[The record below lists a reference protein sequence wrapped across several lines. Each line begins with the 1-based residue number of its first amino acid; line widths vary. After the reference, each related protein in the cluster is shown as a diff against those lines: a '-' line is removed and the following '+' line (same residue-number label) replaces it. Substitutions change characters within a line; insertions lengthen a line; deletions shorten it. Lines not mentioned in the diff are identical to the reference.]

1 MLLPTERSRG
11 LLEMIAA
18 MIVMGTVGYFVLE
31 SQLASYD
38 VVFFRCLFGAIFLAL
53 YCYARG
59 FLRNTGLTR
68 KTLLIAALS
77 GVFLV
82 TNWVML
88 FASFNVASIS
98 TATVIYH
105 TQPLF
110 FVLMGVLFLG
120 DKLTRDK
127 LAWVFIAF
135 VGVVLIVGPDMGE
148 FSFASAELLGVLM
161 AIGAAILYAVVSIIV
176 KHLKE
181 IKPHLIALIQ
191 VSVGVALLAP
201 LANLE
206 ATGGFSGGQ
215 WTNLLILGAF
225 HTCLTYILMYSAFQK
240 LPTPLIAVLSYIYPV
255 VAILVDYLAYG
266 KAMHSV
272 QIVGGMM
279 ILFAGYAV
287 NQGFP
292 IFPRAQ
298 ARSAV
303 TETQVGRD

>member
-1 MLLPTERSRG
+1 MLLQTERSRG

-31 SQLASYD
+31 SQLEPYD

-59 FLRNTGLTR
+59 FLRDTGLTR

-88 FASFNVASIS
+88 FASFEVASIS

-110 FVLMGVLFLG
+110 FVLMGVFFLG
-120 DKLTRDK
+120 DKLTLDK
-127 LAWVFIAF
+127 MAWMLVAF
-135 VGVVLIVGPDMGE
+135 AGVVLIAGPDVGD
-148 FSFASAELLGVLM
+148 FSLASAELLGVVL

-176 KHLKE
+176 KYLKE

-191 VSVGVALLAP
+191 VSVGIVLLAP
-201 LANLE
+201 LANLDSM
-206 ATGGFSGGQ
+206 GSFSQGQ

-225 HTCLTYILMYSAFQK
+225 HTCLTYILMYSAFKK
-240 LPTPLIAVLSYIYPV
+240 LPTSLIAVLSYIYPV
-255 VAILVDYLAYG
+255 VAVIVDYFAYG
-266 KAMHSV
+266 KVMHSV
-272 QIVGGMM
+272 QIVGGVM
-279 ILFAGYAV
+279 ILFSGYAV
-287 NQGFP
+287 NQGLP
-292 IFPRAQ
+292 IFRRRKL
-298 ARSAV
+298 RSASAATPV
-303 TETQVGRD
+303 E

>member
-31 SQLASYD
+31 SQLAPYD

-59 FLRNTGLTR
+59 FLSNTALTR
-68 KTLLIAALS
+68 KTLLVAALS

-88 FASFNVASIS
+88 FASFKVASIS
-98 TATVIYH
+98 TSTVIYH

-120 DKLTRDK
+120 DKLTQDK
-127 LAWVFIAF
+127 LAWVLIAF
-135 VGVVLIVGPDMGE
+135 AGVVLIVGPDMGE
-148 FSFASAELLGVLM
+148 FSSASAELLGVSL
-161 AIGAAILYAVVSIIV
+161 AIGAAILYAGVSIMV
-176 KHLKE
+176 KQLKE

-191 VSVGVALLAP
+191 VSVGVVLLAP

-206 ATGGFSGGQ
+206 ATSGFTQGQ

-225 HTCLTYILMYSAFQK
+225 HTCLTYILMYSAFKK
-240 LPTPLIAVLSYIYPV
+240 LPTSLIAVLSYIYPV
-255 VAILVDYLAYG
+255 VAILVDYFAYG
-266 KAMHSV
+266 KALHLV
-272 QIVGGMM
+272 QIAGGTM

-292 IFPRAQ
+292 IFPRL
-298 ARSAV
+298 RSRTAV
-303 TETQVGRD
+303 AATPVERD